1 MTMSPDVPAVTTP
14 DSPLDARISAPA
26 GRALM
31 PFLGIVNFAIVSAGL
46 GFAAVLL
53 PNQLTLLDEAN
64 KVANLALVSSISI
77 LAGVV
82 VQPLVGALSDRTRSR
97 WGRRT
102 PWMLAGGLL
111 MAAALSGIGVLQ
123 SVVLILVLA
132 CLVQAGAAMVGAPL
146 AAIIADRYEVNRRGL
161 ASAFIGFGLNFGY
174 AGGVIIASMLAFNLP
189 IAYLSFGVGLA
200 VILIAFLV
208 VARDRSSKDMTV
220 EPFSLGA
227 FLKSFWINPIKNP
240 NFAWAFVAR
249 FLFILGFFIF
259 QTYLFFIISD
269 YLGLSLPETNSLI
282 GLTGLASI
290 VPAIISG
297 YITGWLSDKL
307 GRRKIFLYI
316 ASAFMVVGYALL
328 IAVPTVPGLFMM
340 TVFMGLAFGMYLAS
354 DAVVMTQVLPNLEG
368 AAAKDLGI
376 LNLATLIGQSIA
388 AIVAAFAINLLGGYV
403 SMYIVAIVIAVL
415 GAVAVIP
422 IRGGVR

>member
-1 MTMSPDVPAVTTP
+1 MTISPDVSPATTP
-14 DSPLDARISAPA
+14 GTSVSPRISAPA
-26 GRALM
+26 RPALM
-31 PFLGIVNFAIVSAGL
+31 PFLALVNFAIVAAGL

-77 LAGVV
+77 FAGVI

-97 WGRRT
+97 WGRRS

-111 MAAALSGIGVLQ
+111 MAVALSGIGMLQ
-123 SVVLILVLA
+123 SVALILVLA
-132 CLVQAGAAMVGAPL
+132 CLVQAGAAMIGAPL

-161 ASAFIGFGLNFGY
+161 ASAFIGFGLNLGY

-189 IAYLSFGVGLA
+189 LAYVAFGAGLA
-200 VILIAFLV
+200 VIVIAFLV
-208 VARDRSSKDMTV
+208 VARDRPSTNMAL
-220 EPFSLGA
+220 EPFSFGA
-227 FLKSFWINPIKNP
+227 FLRSFWINPIKHP

-249 FLFILGFFIF
+249 FLFILAFFIF

-269 YLGLSLPETNSLI
+269 YIGLSLADTNSLI

-316 ASAFMVVGYALL
+316 ACAFIVAGYVALMSS
-328 IAVPTVPGLFMM
+328 PTVPALLLM
-340 TVFMGLAFGMYLAS
+340 TVFMGIGFGMYLAS
-354 DAVVMTQVLPNLEG
+354 DSVVMTQVLPNIEG
-368 AAAKDLGI
+368 SAGKDLGI

-388 AIVAAFAINLLGGYV
+388 AIVAATAINLLGGYV
-403 SMYIVAIVIAVL
+403 SMYIVAIVIAIL

-422 IRGGVR
+422 IRGVR

>member
-1 MTMSPDVPAVTTP
+1 
-14 DSPLDARISAPA
+14 
-26 GRALM
+26 
-31 PFLGIVNFAIVSAGL
+31 
-46 GFAAVLL
+46 
-53 PNQLTLLDEAN
+53 
-64 KVANLALVSSISI
+64 
-77 LAGVV
+77 
-82 VQPLVGALSDRTRSR
+82 
-97 WGRRT
+97 
-102 PWMLAGGLL
+102 
-111 MAAALSGIGVLQ
+111 
-123 SVVLILVLA
+123 
-132 CLVQAGAAMVGAPL
+132 
-146 AAIIADRYEVNRRGL
+146 
-161 ASAFIGFGLNFGY
+161 
-174 AGGVIIASMLAFNLP
+174 
-189 IAYLSFGVGLA
+189 
-200 VILIAFLV
+200 
-208 VARDRSSKDMTV
+208 MTV

-240 NFAWAFVAR
+240 NLAWAFVAR

>member
-1 MTMSPDVPAVTTP
+1 MSPDVPVVTTP
-14 DSPLDARISAPA
+14 AAPVEARISAPA

-46 GFAAVLL
+46 GFTAVLL
-53 PNQLTLLDEAN
+53 PNQLTLLDETN

-77 LAGVV
+77 LAAVV
-82 VQPLVGALSDRTRSR
+82 VTPLVGALSDRTRSR
-97 WGRRT
+97 WGRRA

-111 MAAALSGIGVLQ
+111 MAAALSGIGLLQ
-123 SVVLILVLA
+123 SVALILLLA
-132 CLVQAGAAMVGAPL
+132 CIVQAGSATVSAPL
-146 AAIIADRYEVNRRGL
+146 AALIADRYEVNRRGM
-161 ASAFIGFGLNFGY
+161 ASAFIGFGLNLGY
-174 AGGVIIASMLAFNLP
+174 AAGVIIASMLAFNLP
-189 IAYLSFGVGLA
+189 IGYLSFGVGLA

-208 VARDRSSKDMTV
+208 VARDRSSKDMVV

-227 FLKSFWINPIKNP
+227 FLRSFWINPLKHP

-269 YLGLSLPETNSLI
+269 YLGLSLTETNSLI

-307 GRRKIFLYI
+307 GRRKVFLYI
-316 ASAFMVVGYALL
+316 ASVLMVVGYAAL
-328 IAVPTVPGLFMM
+328 IASPTVPGLFLM

-368 AAAKDLGI
+368 SAAKDLGI

-388 AIVAAFAINLLGGYV
+388 AIVAATAINLLGGYV
-403 SMYIVAIVIAVL
+403 SMFFVAIGIAIL
-415 GAVAVIP
+415 GALAVIP